1 LKVKS
6 ALVLID
12 IQNDFVRGGAL
23 AVPDGDAVVDVANE
37 IMTKIDPSFDYVL
50 ASQDWHPPRHQSFAS
65 EHPGAK
71 PGDSIDLSGVKQTL
85 WPDHCVQGERGS
97 QFVPS
102 LLVNNID
109 KVFQKGSHPDR
120 DSYSAFFDNSA
131 SFGLVKKD
139 DSGRQ
144 GDTGLDEW
152 LKLRQVKNLT
162 FLGLATDYC
171 VLYSVMDAI
180 RLGYH
185 VTVVTDGCR
194 SVDLVRGDGQQAL
207 RTMKNAGA
215 QLITSSEL
223 ISEMNKRRD
232 Q

>member
-1 LKVKS
+1 MKS

-12 IQNDFVRGGAL
+12 IQNDFVKGGAL

-37 IMTKIDPSFDYVL
+37 IMRNSHSSFDYVL

-71 PGDSIDLSGVKQTL
+71 PGDSIDLAGVKQTL
-85 WPDHCVQGERGS
+85 WPDHCVQGEHGS
-97 QFVPS
+97 QFVKS
-102 LLVNNID
+102 LLISKID
-109 KVFQKGSHPDR
+109 EVFQKGIHPDR
-120 DSYSAFFDNSA
+120 DSYSAFFDNTA
-131 SFGLVKKD
+131 SFSLAIKH
-139 DSGRQ
+139 DSERP
-144 GDTGLDEW
+144 GDTGLNEW

-180 RLGYH
+180 GLGYQ

-194 SVDLVRGDGQQAL
+194 SVDLALGDGRQAL
-207 RTMKNAGA
+207 HKMKNAGA
-215 QLITSSEL
+215 RLITCSEL
-223 ISEMNKRRD
+223 ISEMNKRKSR
-232 Q
+232 